1 MIKKVVMS
9 LQTDDDSLVKVI
21 AYLSVLVIFEALK
34 ALRRSVLHCDLV
46 DTGSRNKVGAL
57 I

>member
-1 MIKKVVMS
+1 MS

-34 ALRRSVLHCDLV
+34 AFKEECSTGSETDLV
-46 DTGSRNKVGAL
+46 DTGSRNKEGAL